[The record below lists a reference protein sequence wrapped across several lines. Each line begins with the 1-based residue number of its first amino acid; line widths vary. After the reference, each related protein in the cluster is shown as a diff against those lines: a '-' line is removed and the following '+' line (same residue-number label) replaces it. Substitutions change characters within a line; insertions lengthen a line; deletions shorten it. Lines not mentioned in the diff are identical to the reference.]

1 MEVLMPEGLVRIG
14 ELASRAEVSSR
25 TIDYYTSLGL
35 LVPAERT
42 AGNYRMYDPADVER
56 IHLIQTL
63 EAQGISLEEIAKALN
78 SQPGDVAEMLA
89 RIDTDLKSLQTA
101 AEVAPGEM
109 NGLLSIIAAR
119 VQSLLTV
126 ALQLP
131 PDLPML

>member
-1 MEVLMPEGLVRIG
+1 MPEGLVRIG
-14 ELASRAEVSSR
+14 ELATRAEVSSR

-78 SQPGDVAEMLA
+78 SQPDDVAEMLA

-101 AEVAPGEM
+101 AEVAPSEM

>member
-1 MEVLMPEGLVRIG
+1 MPEGLVRIG

-78 SQPGDVAEMLA
+78 SQPDDVAEMLA

-101 AEVAPGEM
+101 AEVAPSEM

>member
-1 MEVLMPEGLVRIG
+1 MPEGLVRIG

>member
-14 ELASRAEVSSR
+14 ELATRAEVSSR

-78 SQPGDVAEMLA
+78 SQPDDVAEMLA

-101 AEVAPGEM
+101 AEVAPSEM

>member
-78 SQPGDVAEMLA
+78 SQPDDVAEMLA

-101 AEVAPGEM
+101 AEVAPSEM